1 MSALDLPLSGFR
13 IAVTSDRRSAEL
25 IEALERRGA
34 EVTHAPL
41 LKLAPLDD
49 EALLVEQTRKLIEL
63 RPEAVIISTAYG
75 LRRWFDSAEA
85 AGLGHQLCQSM
96 KAAKLYVRGAKAHGA
111 VRALGF
117 HAAGVAQDG
126 TTAGLLPLLGHSIAG
141 QTVAVQLHAD
151 SDHGL
156 AQSLRDLGASR
167 VLKVEPY
174 RWLDTSSDQHLSLLV
189 EGICAAHFDA
199 ITFTSA
205 PSVHAL
211 FAAART
217 RNRYQALI
225 RSLNERIAVATVGP
239 VTAAPLQSSGV
250 HSALVPERHRMG
262 AMILQLVEHLG
273 ALGTLS
279 APTVFGECE
288 LRGRTLSLNDERCEL
303 TPAQTEILRC
313 LLEAGGSVVSRD
325 ELGAVLPTVSSKHAL
340 DMTLSRLRR
349 TLPHPDLITT
359 VIKRGYR
366 LNVEA
371 ARY

>member
-1 MSALDLPLSGFR
+1 MSPVLSLPLSGFR
-13 IAVTSDRRSAEL
+13 IAVTSNRRSEEL

-49 EALLVEQTRKLIEL
+49 EAVLVHQTKKLIEL
-63 RPEAVIISTAYG
+63 RPEFVVISTAYG

-85 AGLGHQLCQSM
+85 AGLGHELCQCM
-96 KAAKLYVRGAKAHGA
+96 KTAKLYVRGAKAHGA

-117 HAAGVAQDG
+117 HAAGVAKDG
-126 TTAGLLPLLGHSIAG
+126 TTAGLLSLMANEVSGRS
-141 QTVAVQLHAD
+141 VAVQLHAD

-156 AQSLRDLGASR
+156 GLALRELGASR

-174 RWLDTSSDQHLSLLV
+174 RWLDTSSEQHLSTLV

-211 FAAART
+211 FAAARS
-217 RNRYQALI
+217 RNRAPALI
-225 RSLNERIAVATVGP
+225 RSLNERVAVATVGP
-239 VTAAPLQSSGV
+239 VTAAPLQAAGV
-250 HSALVPERHRMG
+250 NAPLVPARHRMG

-273 ALGTLS
+273 ELGTLS
-279 APTVFGECE
+279 TPTVFGPCE
-288 LRGRTLSLNDERCEL
+288 LRGRTLSLNGEHCEL
-303 TPAQTEILRC
+303 SPAQTEILRR
-313 LLEAGGSVVSRD
+313 LMEAGGSVVTRD
-325 ELGAVLPTVSSKHAL
+325 ELVAALPAVSSNHAL

-349 TLPHPDLITT
+349 TLPHPELITT

-366 LNVEA
+366 INL
-371 ARY
+371 

>member
-1 MSALDLPLSGFR
+1 MSNLQLPLSGFR

-49 EALLVEQTRKLIEL
+49 EALLVEQTKKLIEL
-63 RPEAVIISTAYG
+63 RPGVVIISTAYG

-85 AGLGHQLCQSM
+85 AGLGQELSEALG
-96 KAAKLYVRGAKAHGA
+96 AAKLFVRGAKAHGA

-117 HAAGVAQDG
+117 QAAGIAHDG
-126 TTAGLLPLLGHSIAG
+126 TTEGLLPLLAGELAG
-141 QTVAVQLHAD
+141 QSVAVQLHAD

-156 AQSLRDLGASR
+156 SQTLRELGAAR
-167 VLKVEPY
+167 VIKIEPY
-174 RWLDTSSDQHLSLLV
+174 RWLDTSSDQHLSALV

-199 ITFTSA
+199 VTFTSA

-211 FAAART
+211 FAAARS
-217 RNRYQALI
+217 RNRFPALI
-225 RSLNERIAVATVGP
+225 RSLNERLVVATVGP
-239 VTAAPLQSSGV
+239 VTANPLLLAGV
-250 HSALVPERHRMG
+250 DTPLIPERHRMG
-262 AMILQLVEHLG
+262 AMILQLVEQLSS
-273 ALGTLS
+273 LGTLS
-279 APTVFGECE
+279 SNTIFGDCQ
-288 LRGRTLSLNDERCEL
+288 LRGRTLSLNDEQCEL
-303 TPAQTEILRC
+303 SPAQTEIVRC

-325 ELGAVLPTVSSKHAL
+325 ELGAVLPAVSSKHAL

-349 TLPHPDLITT
+349 SLPHPELITT

-366 LNVEA
+366 LNV
-371 ARY
+371 

>member
-1 MSALDLPLSGFR
+1 MSPQLSLPLSGFR
-13 IAVTSDRRSAEL
+13 IAVTSNRRSEEL
-25 IEALERRGA
+25 VEALERRGA

-49 EALLVEQTRKLIEL
+49 EAVLVEQTKKLIEL
-63 RPEAVIISTAYG
+63 RPETVIISTAYG

-85 AGLGHQLCQSM
+85 AGLGHELCQCLNS
-96 KAAKLYVRGAKAHGA
+96 AKLYVRGAKAHGA

-117 HAAGVAQDG
+117 HATAVAKDG
-126 TTAGLLPLLGHSIAG
+126 TTAGLLDQLANEITG

-156 AQSLRDLGASR
+156 QLALRELGAAR

-174 RWLDTSSDQHLSLLV
+174 RWLDTSSEQHLSNLV

-211 FAAART
+211 LAAARSH
-217 RNRYQALI
+217 NRTAALI
-225 RSLNERIAVATVGP
+225 RSLSERVVVATVGP
-239 VTAAPLQSSGV
+239 VTAAPLEAAGV
-250 HSALVPERHRMG
+250 TGTLVPERHRMG
-262 AMILQLVEHLG
+262 AMILQLVGHLSE
-273 ALGTLS
+273 LGTLS
-279 APTVFGECE
+279 TSTVFGDCA
-288 LRGRTLSLNDERCEL
+288 LRGRTLSLNGERCEL
-303 TPAQTEILRC
+303 SPAQTEILRR
-313 LLEAGGSVVSRD
+313 LMEASGSVVTRE
-325 ELGAVLPTVSSKHAL
+325 ELVSVLPSTSSNHAL

-366 LNVEA
+366 INV
-371 ARY
+371 